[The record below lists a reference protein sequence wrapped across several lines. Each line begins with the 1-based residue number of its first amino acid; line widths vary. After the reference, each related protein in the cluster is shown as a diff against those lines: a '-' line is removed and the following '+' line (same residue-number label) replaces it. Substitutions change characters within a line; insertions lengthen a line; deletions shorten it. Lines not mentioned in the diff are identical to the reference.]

1 MSLGEKIADDLKTA
15 MKSGDKDMVS
25 ILRMIKSSIKNQ
37 EIDKKESLNDEE
49 VSAILRMFVKRAK
62 EAMEQFT
69 NGGRTELAEKE
80 TKELAIIQTYLPKQL
95 NEDDIRK
102 IVREAIDETGAAGP
116 KDMGKV
122 MKVVM
127 VKAKGQIDGK
137 LTNVLVKEMLEA

>member
-1 MSLGEKIADDLKTA
+1 MSLGEKIAGDLKTA
-15 MKSGDKDMVS
+15 MKSGDKDIVS

-37 EIDKKESLNDEE
+37 EIDKKELLNDEE
-49 VSAILRMFVKRAK
+49 VSAILRTFVKRAK
-62 EAMEQFT
+62 EAMEQFS
-69 NGGRTELAEKE
+69 NAGRTELAEQE

-102 IVREAIDETGAAGP
+102 IVRESIDETGAAGP